1 MISKTKVATFL
12 LNPYTDKALALLA
25 IIPSLGSLYAFTLQL
40 MAGHFDPF
48 SFGIAF
54 WCVFTIVPMLTR
66 RTATRVSTSPLVWF
80 ITAGRTYWPFLLP
93 YLIDRAHSVAIA
105 PMPVAA
111 GVFWI
116 SISIMVYSRIDL
128 GRNISFVPAR
138 RELVS
143 TGVYG
148 WVRHP
153 IHTGQLLF
161 YAAYL
166 LRFFSLGN
174 VVVLGIGMAFVI
186 AKTIAEENFL
196 REDEDYRAYC
206 KKVPYRWVPWVA

>member
-1 MISKTKVATFL
+1 MAHKARLSAFL
-12 LNPYTDKALALLA
+12 LNPYTDKALAFLA
-25 IIPSLGSLYAFTLQL
+25 IIPSLASLYTFALQL
-40 MAGHFDPF
+40 MAGYFDPF

-54 WCVFTIVPMLTR
+54 WCVFTVVPMLMR
-66 RTATRVSTSPLVWF
+66 RTATRVSMSPFAWF
-80 ITAGRTYWPFLLP
+80 VTAGRTYWPFLLP
-93 YLIDRAHSVAIA
+93 YLIDRAHSSIIA
-105 PMPVAA
+105 PMLAIEII
-111 GVFWI
+111 FWL
-116 SISIMVYSRIDL
+116 SIIVMLYSRIDL

-166 LRFFSLGN
+166 LRYFSP
-174 VVVLGIGMAFVI
+174 VSIVVLGIGMAFVI
-186 AKTIAEENFL
+186 AKTLVEESFL
-196 REDEDYRAYC
+196 KEDEDYRDYC
-206 KKVPYRWVPWVA
+206 KKVPYRWIPGVL